1 MIKVGMNLPD
11 AKTLCE
17 NYLLGNDVDFAIHQ
31 MPILEE
37 QISKLSFALTHICK
51 LLSGAD
57 LAYSSGSSMARAF
70 MAHSEQGV
78 VFSLLTL

>member
-17 NYLLGNDVDFAIHQ
+17 NYLLGNGVDFAIHQ

-37 QISKLSFALTHICK
+37 QISKLSFALTHIQ
-51 LLSGAD
+51 S
-57 LAYSSGSSMARAF
+57 R
-70 MAHSEQGV
+70 E
-78 VFSLLTL
+78 